1 MELALTTTV
10 AELRATGATLESAL
24 AAAQALAAETA
35 VYVRRL
41 EDELVRQGLTE
52 AEIAD
57 AREGRPVRRAGRRGT
72 STMTAENFIQHHGH
86 DRAVTVI
93 ALFQRG
99 ASAAEVGRVFGVS
112 RESARHWRDA
122 LLCRETRWLPHPD
135 VSAIADEQPA
145 LRLVVG

>member
-52 AEIAD
+52 AEESPTP
-57 AREGRPVRRAGRRGT
+57 ARVVRSVGPGGAAPRR
-72 STMTAENFIQHHGH
+72 
-86 DRAVTVI
+86 
-93 ALFQRG
+93 
-99 ASAAEVGRVFGVS
+99 
-112 RESARHWRDA
+112 
-122 LLCRETRWLPHPD
+122 
-135 VSAIADEQPA
+135 
-145 LRLVVG
+145 